1 MQPAVFTSFKEEGT
15 FTLTQRKFDLN
26 EKCIWLA
33 VPPTIIFKN
42 TYLWLHIHQTDLVLI
57 QNSVNGV
64 QTGAIEI
71 LFILAVLNKPA
82 ETHHYH

>member
-33 VPPTIIFKN
+33 VPPTIIFKKH
-42 TYLWLHIHQTDLVLI
+42 LP
-57 QNSVNGV
+57 
-64 QTGAIEI
+64 
-71 LFILAVLNKPA
+71 LAAHPPDRPCSDPKLCEWSPNWCHRDSLY
-82 ETHHYH
+82 TRRTQ